1 VKSLRSL
8 SWTLSRIGVG
18 IKVGM
23 KVRRHARRAHFLQLD
38 EPASSHSEFNTT
50 PHHELPATDIHSRI
64 ASYLLPLWYE
74 PCKTEA
80 LASIYFTVD
89 FAHLN
94 GNEGQILG

>member
-1 VKSLRSL
+1 MPISHNSMNQR
-8 SWTLSRIGVG
+8 
-18 IKVGM
+18 
-23 KVRRHARRAHFLQLD
+23 VRT
-38 EPASSHSEFNTT
+38 EFNTT